1 MKYIYITGTEH
12 DEEVTESN
20 NKEELIE
27 MAKRDWSHMNDE
39 DKKRTVNHYVIESIN
54 PDEDAENHFDGD
66 IVYCARG

>member
-39 DKKRTVNHYVIESIN
+39 D
-54 PDEDAENHFDGD
+54 AENHFDGD